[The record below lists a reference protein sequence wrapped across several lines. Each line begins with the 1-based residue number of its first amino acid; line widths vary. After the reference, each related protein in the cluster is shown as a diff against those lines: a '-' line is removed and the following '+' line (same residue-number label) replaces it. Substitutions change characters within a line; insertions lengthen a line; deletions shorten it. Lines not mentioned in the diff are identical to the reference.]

1 MSMNTTGTPRE
12 KGGGY
17 GSINKLRLFFE
28 HYNGIL
34 IHLITNCYLFLDCFY
49 VGIMCIP
56 LQKLIFNPLM
66 QKLYK
71 KRVDPGTKIS
81 KLIKLSPN
89 HKIGPGKLSY
99 FPSDV
104 TPEDVISK
112 MIGH

>member
-1 MSMNTTGTPRE
+1 
-12 KGGGY
+12 
-17 GSINKLRLFFE
+17 
-28 HYNGIL
+28 
-34 IHLITNCYLFLDCFY
+34 
-49 VGIMCIP
+49 MCIP